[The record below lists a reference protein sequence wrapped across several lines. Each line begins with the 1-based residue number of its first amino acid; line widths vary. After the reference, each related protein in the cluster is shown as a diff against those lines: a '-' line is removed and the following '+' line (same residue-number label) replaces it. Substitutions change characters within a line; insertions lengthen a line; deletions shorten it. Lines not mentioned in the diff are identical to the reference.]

1 MAPCPRFTAAVPD
14 LSDSIQLQV
23 STLLIDGE
31 GRLTQRIQAGRTL
44 RAAILLDLVDAGA
57 LRNDADSIDIVSVPD
72 LLPLSARLLRD
83 MQAQPDESLI
93 WWAHHDHISVKD
105 AAEQMVEIGVWQRHE
120 ADLGLEHRYTWR
132 EEGAD
137 LAGELRAAVG
147 ASYQQADRTR
157 IAPNLA
163 LVGGLWGGLPHPP
176 DADVVAALARGNWL
190 VPDLVDY
197 LWSSAALLKLVS
209 YGT

>member
-1 MAPCPRFTAAVPD
+1 MPD
-14 LSDSIQLQV
+14 ASDSIQLQV

-44 RAAILLDLVDAGA
+44 RAAILLDLVAAGA
-57 LRNDADSIDIVSVPD
+57 LRNDADSIDIVSVTD

-83 MQAQPDESLI
+83 MQAQPDENLI

-105 AAEQMVEIGVWQRHE
+105 AAEQMVEVGVWQRHE

-132 EEGAD
+132 TDAAD
-137 LAGELRAAVG
+137 LGQALRSAVG
-147 ASYQQADRTR
+147 TNDQDADRTR

-163 LVGGLWGGLPHPP
+163 LVGGLWGQPP
-176 DADVVAALARGNWL
+176 QPPEADVVAGLARGNWL